1 MVSHNVRLPDVIL
14 DQEYSP
20 YHGNIFSSC
29 QISLLFVS
37 AASRSTIQPLPLTL
51 VPQTHTYI
59 SKDDLF
65 QRVEKLNCM
74 KNTQMLFYF

>member
-1 MVSHNVRLPDVIL
+1 MVSHNLRLPNVIL

-37 AASRSTIQPLPLTL
+37 AAGQHVQPSSPY
-51 VPQTHTYI
+51 H
-59 SKDDLF
+59 
-65 QRVEKLNCM
+65 
-74 KNTQMLFYF
+74 